1 VHSSIGAETVK
12 PKTSKKTAA
21 TPPIRKDLS
30 KLMPVANSED
40 LAAVLNGHWAKQKKE
55 ELKNL
60 YDAVADAC
68 AKYPSIVA
76 VTALELVKTQIL
88 LDKLKG
94 DSS

>member
-1 VHSSIGAETVK
+1 MK
-12 PKTSKKTAA
+12 PQKPRKTAA
-21 TPPIRKDLS
+21 TQPLQKDTS
-30 KLMPVANSED
+30 KMIPVANLED
-40 LAAVLNGHWAKQKKE
+40 LKAVLNGHWAKQKKE

-88 LDKLKG
+88 MDKLKG
-94 DSS
+94 DSL

>member
-1 VHSSIGAETVK
+1 MRSGK
-12 PKTSKKTAA
+12 PGKVAAKPPVQKDTSKM
-21 TPPIRKDLS
+21 I
-30 KLMPVANSED
+30 PVARSED
-40 LAAVLNGHWAKQKKE
+40 LAAVLDGLWAKQKRE

-60 YDAVADAC
+60 YDLVADAC

-94 DSS
+94 DSP

>member
-1 VHSSIGAETVK
+1 MK
-12 PKTSKKTAA
+12 PQKTRKTAA
-21 TPPIRKDLS
+21 KPPVQKDTS
-30 KLMPVANSED
+30 KMMPVANLED
-40 LAAVLNGHWAKQKKE
+40 VASVLNGRWTRQKKE

-88 LDKLKG
+88 LDKLEG
-94 DSS
+94 DSP

>member
-1 VHSSIGAETVK
+1 MRSGK
-12 PKTSKKTAA
+12 PRKVATKPPVQKDPSKM
-21 TPPIRKDLS
+21 
-30 KLMPVANSED
+30 MPVANSED
-40 LAAVLNGHWAKQKKE
+40 LAAVLNGRWAKQKKE

-60 YDAVADAC
+60 YNTIADAC

-76 VTALELVKTQIL
+76 VTALELVKIQIL

>member
-1 VHSSIGAETVK
+1 MK
-12 PKTSKKTAA
+12 PQKPRKTAA
-21 TPPIRKDLS
+21 KPPAPKDMS
-30 KLMPVANSED
+30 KLMPIANLED
-40 LAAVLNGHWAKQKKE
+40 LAAVLNGRWAKQKKE

>member
-1 VHSSIGAETVK
+1 VRSGK
-12 PKTSKKTAA
+12 PGKVAA
-21 TPPIRKDLS
+21 RPSVQKDLS
-30 KLMPVANSED
+30 ELVPVANLED
-40 LAAVLNGHWAKQKKE
+40 VAGVLNGRWAKQKKE

-94 DSS
+94 DSR

>member
-1 VHSSIGAETVK
+1 VK
-12 PKTSKKTAA
+12 QKTSKKTVA
-21 TPPIRKDLS
+21 TPPIQKDMS
-30 KLMPVANSED
+30 KMMPVANSED
-40 LAAVLNGHWAKQKKE
+40 LAAVLNGRWAKQKKE

-76 VTALELVKTQIL
+76 VTALELVKIQIL

>member
-1 VHSSIGAETVK
+1 MRSGK
-12 PKTSKKTAA
+12 PGKVAAKPPVQKDTSKM
-21 TPPIRKDLS
+21 I
-30 KLMPVANSED
+30 PVARSED
-40 LAAVLNGHWAKQKKE
+40 LAAVLDGLWAKQKRE

-60 YDAVADAC
+60 YDLVADAC

-94 DSS
+94 DSR

>member
-1 VHSSIGAETVK
+1 MHSSIGVETVRSGK
-12 PKTSKKTAA
+12 PRKVAA
-21 TPPIRKDLS
+21 KPPVQKDTS

-94 DSS
+94 DSP

>member
-1 VHSSIGAETVK
+1 VHSSIGAENVRSEK
-12 PKTSKKTAA
+12 PGKVAARPPVQKDTSK
-21 TPPIRKDLS
+21 LV
-30 KLMPVANSED
+30 PVANLED
-40 LAAVLNGHWAKQKKE
+40 VAGVLNGRWAKQKKE

-60 YDAVADAC
+60 YDMVADAC

-94 DSS
+94 DSR

>member
-1 VHSSIGAETVK
+1 VHSSIGVETVRSGK
-12 PKTSKKTAA
+12 PGKVAVRPPVQKDTS
-21 TPPIRKDLS
+21 RM
-30 KLMPVANSED
+30 MPVASSED
-40 LAAVLNGHWAKQKKE
+40 LAAVLNGRWAKQKKE

-60 YDAVADAC
+60 YNTIADAS

-94 DSS
+94 DSP

>member
-1 VHSSIGAETVK
+1 VHSSIGVENVK
-12 PKTSKKTAA
+12 PQKTRKTAA

-40 LAAVLNGHWAKQKKE
+40 LAAVLNGRWAKQKKE

-60 YDAVADAC
+60 YNTIADAC

-94 DSS
+94 DSP

>member
-1 VHSSIGAETVK
+1 MRSGK
-12 PKTSKKTAA
+12 PGKVAA
-21 TPPIRKDLS
+21 TPPVQKDTS
-30 KLMPVANSED
+30 KMIPVANSED
-40 LAAVLNGHWAKQKKE
+40 LKAVLNGRWAKQKKE

-60 YDAVADAC
+60 YNTIADAC